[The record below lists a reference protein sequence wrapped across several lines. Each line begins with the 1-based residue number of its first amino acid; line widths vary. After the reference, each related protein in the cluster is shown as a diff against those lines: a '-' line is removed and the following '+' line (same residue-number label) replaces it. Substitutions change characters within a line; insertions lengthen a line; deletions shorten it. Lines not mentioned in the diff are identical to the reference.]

1 MTDATNAFAKVI
13 AKAWGDDAFRA
24 QLLADPNAALAA
36 EGITAPEGKTFA
48 IVEDTDDVVH
58 VVLPARPT
66 ELSDD
71 ELDSVAGGMSYIPPC
86 GTREGGFSL

>member
-1 MTDATNAFAKVI
+1 MTDASNAFARVI

-24 QLLADPNAALAA
+24 QLLADPTTVLGG
-36 EGITAPEGKTFA
+36 EGINAPEGKTFA

-86 GTREGGFSL
+86 GTAGGGFSL

>member
-1 MTDATNAFAKVI
+1 MTDANNAFAKMV
-13 AKAWGDDAFRA
+13 AKAWGDDAFRTR
-24 QLLADPNAALAA
+24 LLADPNAALAG
-36 EGITAPEGKTFA
+36 EGITAPEGKKFA
-48 IVEDTDDVVH
+48 IVEDTDDVLH

-86 GTREGGFSL
+86 GTREGGFSM

>member
-1 MTDATNAFAKVI
+1 MTDETTTFAKVI

-24 QLLADPNAALAA
+24 QLLADPTAALAA
-36 EGITAPEGKTFA
+36 EGITAPAGKSFA

-71 ELDSVAGGMSYIPPC
+71 ELDSVAAGMTMYLC
-86 GTREGGFSL
+86 GTREGGFSM

>member
-1 MTDATNAFAKVI
+1 MTDANTAFAKVI

-24 QLLADPNAALAA
+24 QLLADPTAALAR
-36 EGITAPEGKTFA
+36 EGINAPEGKTFA

-71 ELDSVAGGMSYIPPC
+71 ELDSVAGGMSYLPSC